1 LRSQNS
7 QPKKERIYGDNIS
20 NKSNVSRKS
29 ITQPEPVQKNLTHE
43 PKNLTHE
50 PRSVATY
57 NDYDVSEYQG
67 TYSSKPPSNF
77 RSHDMDRK
85 EIKNFMKKSN
95 PCSQKNDESIP
106 VIDISKISGDVSHPP
121 VELLEEE
128 DEGEYKDI
136 HNFFEEDQEVEGE
149 QEEEKQWETEQEE
162 TTTQGQEEFKLS
174 SVKEVREPSQHD
186 EGIKMPEPV
195 IMSAT
200 PTPLSTVNPTPIK
213 MSETPK
219 VLS

>member
-1 LRSQNS
+1 
-7 QPKKERIYGDNIS
+7 
-20 NKSNVSRKS
+20 
-29 ITQPEPVQKNLTHE
+29 
-43 PKNLTHE
+43 
-50 PRSVATY
+50 
-57 NDYDVSEYQG
+57 
-67 TYSSKPPSNF
+67 
-77 RSHDMDRK
+77 
-85 EIKNFMKKSN
+85 MKKSN

-128 DEGEYKDI
+128 DEGEYKGI

-219 VLS
+219 VLSQNLSDESKNFLMQFEDAILQGDGQLLSDLVYDADMEGDIQLDLQWYENKAAQLLQH